1 MGTKWTNSKNFFI
14 QRPVRSKSKIDLSG
28 GIFLSN
34 KQLIPTNEVKEEFE
48 AILVERDSIAHC
60 EINLKN
66 GTIKN
71 NQRFDTHYDEF
82 ALDTVNNEF
91 CFSLKANNSINFHRI
106 NLQTFS
112 QINAITL
119 DLNNYFSSEELK
131 EESYYSKLIYLNH
144 QYLLYWITK
153 RAMNYGRSFYQC
165 IFLVNT
171 STGEIKRLNPYL
183 PNGDNLLR
191 LDTSK
196 NIYLSNH
203 HHFLL
208 LKTGR
213 IRPYEK
219 QAMYKRVDIENP
231 YHDHLESIYLMEVST
246 LIDQQNFNNATLL
259 SLLNYSGASENLRY
273 ENNVLSYVVSDFTNN
288 TKELIKHDLLDG
300 DVSKFQDDQLIRDY
314 LNYDFEILP
323 NYYHYISK
331 LSKQEKSNT
340 YNLIDDEL
348 SFNLKLNEIS

>member
-1 MGTKWTNSKNFFI
+1 M
-14 QRPVRSKSKIDLSG
+14 
-28 GIFLSN
+28 SN

-153 RAMNYGRSFYQC
+153 REMNYGRPFYQC

-231 YHDHLESIYLMEVST
+231 YHDHLESIYLIEISS
-246 LIDQQNFNNATLL
+246 LINQQNFNNATLL

>member
-1 MGTKWTNSKNFFI
+1 MNN
-14 QRPVRSKSKIDLSG
+14 
-28 GIFLSN
+28 N
-34 KQLIPTNEVKEEFE
+34 QLIPTNEIKEEFE
-48 AILVERDSIAHC
+48 AILLEHDSIAHC

-71 NQRFDTHYDEF
+71 IHQLDTSYDEF

-91 CFSLKANNSINFHRI
+91 CFSLKDKNNINFYRM

-119 DLNNYFSSEELK
+119 HLNNYFSSEELK
-131 EESYYSKLIYLNH
+131 DESYYSKLIYLNH

-153 RAMNYGRSFYQC
+153 RAINYGHPFYQC

-171 STGEIKRLNPYL
+171 STGEIKQLNPYL

-191 LDTSK
+191 LDSSK
-196 NIYLSNH
+196 NIYLSNQN
-203 HHFLL
+203 HFLL
-208 LKTGR
+208 VKTGR
-213 IRPYEK
+213 IRPFEK

-259 SLLNYSGASENLRY
+259 SFLNYSGASENLRY
-273 ENNVLSYVVSDFTNN
+273 EHNVLSYVVSDFTNN
-288 TKELIKHDLLDG
+288 TKELIKHDLLIG
-300 DVSKFQDDQLIRDY
+300 DVSRCQDDQFIRDH
-314 LNYDFEILP
+314 LNYELEVETS
-323 NYYHYISK
+323 YYHYIVK
-331 LSKQEKSNT
+331 LFKQAKTDSFS
-340 YNLIDDEL
+340 LIDDEL
-348 SFNLKLNEIS
+348 SFNLKLDKIS

>member
-1 MGTKWTNSKNFFI
+1 MN
-14 QRPVRSKSKIDLSG
+14 
-28 GIFLSN
+28 N
-34 KQLIPTNEVKEEFE
+34 KQLIPTNEIKEEFE
-48 AILVERDSIAHC
+48 AILLEHASIAHC

-71 NQRFDTHYDEF
+71 IQRLDTRYDEF
-82 ALDTVNNEF
+82 ALDILNNEF
-91 CFSLKANNSINFHRI
+91 CFSLKEKNNINFHRI
-106 NLQTFS
+106 NLETFN
-112 QINAITL
+112 QIHAITL
-119 DLNNYFSSEELK
+119 NLNNYFSSEELK

-144 QYLLYWITK
+144 QYLLYFITK
-153 RAMNYGRSFYQC
+153 REMNYGHPFYQC
-165 IFLVNT
+165 IFLINT

-213 IRPYEK
+213 IRPFEK

-246 LIDQQNFNNATLL
+246 LIDQQHFNNATLI
-259 SLLNYSGASENLRY
+259 SLLNYSSASEKLQY
-273 ENNVLSYVVSDFTNN
+273 ENNILSYVVSDFTNN

-331 LSKQEKSNT
+331 LSKQDKADT
-340 YNLIDDEL
+340 FNLIDDEF
-348 SFNLKLNEIS
+348 SFNVKLDKIS

>member
-1 MGTKWTNSKNFFI
+1 LN
-14 QRPVRSKSKIDLSG
+14 
-28 GIFLSN
+28 N
-34 KQLIPTNEVKEEFE
+34 KQLIPTNEIKEEFE
-48 AILVERDSIAHC
+48 AILLEHASIAHC

-71 NQRFDTHYDEF
+71 IQRLDTRYDEF
-82 ALDTVNNEF
+82 ALDIMNNEF
-91 CFSLKANNSINFHRI
+91 CFSLKEKNNINFYRI
-106 NLQTFS
+106 NLETFN
-112 QINAITL
+112 QIHAITL
-119 DLNNYFSSEELK
+119 NLNNYFSSEEIK
-131 EESYYSKLIYLNH
+131 DESYYSKLIYLNP
-144 QYLLYWITK
+144 QYLLYFITK
-153 RAMNYGRSFYQC
+153 REINYGRPFYQC
-165 IFLVNT
+165 IFLINT

-203 HHFLL
+203 NHLLL

-213 IRPYEK
+213 IRPFEK
-219 QAMYKRVDIENP
+219 QAMYNGVDIESP
-231 YHDHLESIYLMEVST
+231 YHDHLESIYLMEVSS
-246 LIDQQNFNNATLL
+246 LINQQNFNNATLL
-259 SLLNYSGASENLRY
+259 SLLNYSGVSENLRY
-273 ENNVLSYVVSDFTNN
+273 ENNILSYVVSDFTNN

-331 LSKQEKSNT
+331 LSKQDKADT
-340 YNLIDDEL
+340 FNLIDDEL
-348 SFNLKLNEIS
+348 SFNVKLDKIS

>member
-1 MGTKWTNSKNFFI
+1 M
-14 QRPVRSKSKIDLSG
+14 
-28 GIFLSN
+28 SN
-34 KQLIPTNEVKEEFE
+34 KQLIPTNEIKEEFE
-48 AILVERDSIAHC
+48 AILVEKDSIAHC

-91 CFSLKANNSINFHRI
+91 CFSLKANNSINFHKI

-153 RAMNYGRSFYQC
+153 REMNYGRPFYQC

-231 YHDHLESIYLMEVST
+231 YHDHLESIYLIEISS
-246 LIDQQNFNNATLL
+246 LINQQNFNNATLL

>member
-1 MGTKWTNSKNFFI
+1 M
-14 QRPVRSKSKIDLSG
+14 
-28 GIFLSN
+28 SN

-48 AILVERDSIAHC
+48 AILVEKDNIAHC

-71 NQRFDTHYDEF
+71 NQRFDTRYDEF

-144 QYLLYWITK
+144 QYLLYFITK
-153 RAMNYGRSFYQC
+153 REMNYGRPFYQC
-165 IFLVNT
+165 IFLINT